1 MARLLAIALWQ
12 ARRAANGLGDSP
24 RERPLH
30 VNGPT
35 LCPSSGR
42 ENVKC
47 AQGSRKVGAR
57 LQSARRLRLEQRR
70 LRLHT
75 RQVDTS
81 AVARQELDAD
91 LALEAWT
98 LLAQRWLRD
107 EQSLHGS
114 GELELS
120 CNRDEVPEV
129 AQLPAPM
136 RGAASAD
143 GLLRAAARGRRWP
156 RPPRSRAGIRSPEAR
171 DRGRDHDRAVQGAM
185 L

>member
-1 MARLLAIALWQ
+1 MARLLAIALRQ

-24 RERPLH
+24 GERPLH

-57 LQSARRLRLEQRR
+57 LQSARHLRLEQRR
-70 LRLHT
+70 LRPH
-75 RQVDTS
+75 TS
-81 AVARQELDAD
+81 AVARQELDAE

-107 EQSLHGS
+107 EQSPHGS

-120 CNRDEVPEV
+120 CNRDEVPEI
-129 AQLPAPM
+129 AQLPGSM

-143 GLLRAAARGRRWP
+143 GLLRAAAAREALAATSSQPCGNTLA
-156 RPPRSRAGIRSPEAR
+156 RSS
-171 DRGRDHDRAVQGAM
+171 
-185 L
+185 